1 MIAPIT
7 KWKMPSVR
15 QVIGAEM
22 SSMIGLMNA
31 LTIPRTRPVR
41 SSEMYLSASPKP
53 YDAFPQVMPGTKK
66 AAIAI
71 AMALIS
77 ARQMI
82 RMAVETR
89 RATSRLPVRS
99 GRYAP
104 RGPCPCISLERV
116 SWRSQRLIESI
127 LGEHP
132 AAAHGLLRPS
142 EDPAA
147 ERVRHESEP
156 DQHEILER
164 RIEQRSGAERL
175 HAQDIDRV
183 GCRQRERDRLQH
195 PWQKRHRKRRARE
208 HAEEKVRG
216 VHEEVRLADEQ
227 DDPGE
232 QICDA
237 DHRQDRAH
245 NGGQRQEHLQP

>member
-71 AMALIS
+71 AIALIS

-82 RMAVETR
+82 RTAETLNQYWASIPRRRMACSARAKTQRPSGYDTRVSPISTRYSSAGSNSGRAPSACTR
-89 RATSRLPVRS
+89 RISFALPTTCAIDILRVQALGAR
-99 GRYAP
+99 P
-104 RGPCPCISLERV
+104 LFDPVLEYLVLIGLTLV
-116 SWRSQRLIESI
+116 SYP
-127 LGEHP
+127 LGLWAVGG
-132 AAAHGLLRPS
+132 AAAAMRLR
-142 EDPAA
+142 
-147 ERVRHESEP
+147 
-156 DQHEILER
+156 
-164 RIEQRSGAERL
+164 
-175 HAQDIDRV
+175 
-183 GCRQRERDRLQH
+183 
-195 PWQKRHRKRRARE
+195 
-208 HAEEKVRG
+208 
-216 VHEEVRLADEQ
+216 
-227 DDPGE
+227 
-232 QICDA
+232 
-237 DHRQDRAH
+237 
-245 NGGQRQEHLQP
+245 

>member
-71 AMALIS
+71 AIALIS

-82 RMAVETR
+82 RMAVETK

-99 GRYAP
+99 GR
-104 RGPCPCISLERV
+104 
-116 SWRSQRLIESI
+116 
-127 LGEHP
+127 H
-132 AAAHGLLRPS
+132 
-142 EDPAA
+142 
-147 ERVRHESEP
+147 
-156 DQHEILER
+156 
-164 RIEQRSGAERL
+164 
-175 HAQDIDRV
+175 
-183 GCRQRERDRLQH
+183 
-195 PWQKRHRKRRARE
+195 
-208 HAEEKVRG
+208 
-216 VHEEVRLADEQ
+216 ADEQ

-232 QICDA
+232 QICDT

-245 NGGQRQEHLQP
+245 NGGQREEHLQPEPQPEDPDTEGEERDLRDREPEEATERAADHECLVVRRCEPRRLEGARVHLHADRERDTPEGHPDQTTDEPAKEDETG